1 MTVAS
6 RWWWLMTLLWGNND
20 MTNEQLQIKMEHMP
34 VMIDTQTGGIKVK
47 ANPENY
53 GKDRDII
60 L

>member
-1 MTVAS
+1 
-6 RWWWLMTLLWGNND
+6 

-53 GKDRDII
+53 GKDRDVI